1 MAQTDLF
8 RRTPFAPAMESLP
21 VQGFDLGA
29 RAGFEPDLLPIAF
42 AVDGVGFEPEPEAFA
57 QLRAASGSPWRSLR
71 HLPTAISGRAGPRT
85 LHVAADPQSSSLLP
99 PVAAT
104 AGAHD
109 HRAWSDIRTTT
120 VVDTETLD
128 GAIARFGV
136 PAPDFLKLDVEGAEG
151 EILAAAPDALA
162 SALAVKVEVGFMPF
176 RDGQWAAHDID
187 RLMQDAGFL
196 LMDLIRPARWR
207 RLAGPA
213 HPQTGRGP
221 VPYSRGRLAHGDY
234 VYFRDPATFADDGAR
249 ALKAAWIAM
258 ACGYFDHAASLLGRP
273 DAAAALVPH
282 LHGDAAEALRRASL
296 LYGRRV
302 WGAALAARLRGLRP
316 FLRGGAALLRR

>member
-8 RRTPFAPAMESLP
+8 RRTPFAAAMDALP
-21 VQGFDLGA
+21 VQGLDIGA

-42 AVDGVGFEPEPEAFA
+42 AVDGVGFEPEPAAFA
-57 QLRAASGSPWRSLR
+57 QLQGAATPWRSLR

-85 LHVAADPQSSSLLP
+85 LHIAADPQSSSLLP

-104 AGAHD
+104 AAAHD

-120 VVDTETLD
+120 AVDTETLD
-128 GAIARFGV
+128 GAVARFGV

-151 EILAAAPDALA
+151 EILAAAPVALA
-162 SALAVKVEVGFMPF
+162 SALAAKVEVGFMPL
-176 RDGQWAAHDID
+176 REGQMAAHDVD
-187 RLMQDAGFL
+187 RLMREAGFL

-207 RLAGPA
+207 RHAGPV

-234 VYFRDPATFADDGAR
+234 LYFRDPATLADDGAR

-258 ACGYFDHAASLLGRP
+258 AYGYFDHAAFLLDRP
-273 DAAAALVPH
+273 AAAAALAPH
-282 LHGDAAEALRRASL
+282 LPGDAAEALRRASL
-296 LYGRRV
+296 LCGRRV
-302 WGAALAARLRGLRP
+302 WRTALAAQLRGLRP